1 MQDKHSG
8 SLERLHAS
16 RVSSTVH
23 THALVLQCSFCL
35 IIIYLTCVPRAHS
48 VPLSLHGCDNVVIV
62 WNVGT
67 AEELYRL
74 DSMHP
79 DLIYNV
85 SWSHNGSLFCSACK
99 DKSVRIMD
107 PRQGVVV
114 AEKER
119 AHEGARP
126 MRAIFL
132 ADGKIFTTGFSRM
145 SERQLALW
153 DPEMIKKELWD
164 SLSSTIRLQAMAI
177 IIELRC

>member
-1 MQDKHSG
+1 MGMAEELGEGGSCLWGSG
-8 SLERLHAS
+8 
-16 RVSSTVH
+16 
-23 THALVLQCSFCL
+23 FDGP
-35 IIIYLTCVPRAHS
+35 VP
-48 VPLSLHGCDNVVIV
+48 PGCDNVVIV

-67 AEELYRL
+67 AKELYRL

-79 DLIYNV
+79 DLIYDV

-99 DKSVRIMD
+99 DKSVRIVD
-107 PRQGVVV
+107 PRRGVVV

-132 ADGKIFTTGFSRM
+132 ADGKIFTTGFCRM

-153 DPEMIKKELWD
+153 DPTYLLEVMV
-164 SLSSTIRLQAMAI
+164 IRGKDLYG
-177 IIELRC
+177 ECRFY